1 MIEQARGVRNIRDAR
16 LGEFGAD
23 LQSPLWEFTNGP
35 SQTSRCAACWSC
47 VIASLTR
54 ADSMR

>member
-23 LQSPLWEFTNGP
+23 VHFGNSPRALVRHRDAPRAG
-35 SQTSRCAACWSC
+35 AA
-47 VIASLTR
+47 
-54 ADSMR
+54 